1 MLKTLKN
8 WIGKDILWWVIIGDY
23 SWGPINT
30 FHKFQYY
37 IYIYIYGFKNI
48 VIINKIIKL
57 FRFFIMPLL
66 FIKGIIL

>member
-1 MLKTLKN
+1 M
-8 WIGKDILWWVIIGDY
+8 IIAEGQLTHFT
-23 SWGPINT
+23 SSNI
-30 FHKFQYY
+30 

-66 FIKGIIL
+66 FIKGIINKTGYISNYIII